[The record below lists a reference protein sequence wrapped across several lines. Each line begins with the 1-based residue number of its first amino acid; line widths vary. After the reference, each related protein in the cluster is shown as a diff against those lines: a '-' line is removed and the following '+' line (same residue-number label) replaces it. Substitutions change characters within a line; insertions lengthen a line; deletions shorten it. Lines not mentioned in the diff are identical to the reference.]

1 TTLPGEASSQVI
13 LVVGAHCGRG
23 DCGFGRYAEAWIEWH
38 WKRRHGRALRIGEH
52 MLEHTTSHVVRI
64 PKCIA
69 NARDNRAATIS
80 PGEPRTP
87 GICRLR
93 CNDCGNA
100 SFRRCGIFRIV
111 TKPLLQ
117 PDKITE
123 RFPKLLL
130 KRRSRNH
137 LAVLGGVEPIARRAA
152 GDVALPIAWP
162 NTRDEAVADCPEH
175 ERKQI
180 VGHRHIEV
188 TPV

>member
-1 TTLPGEASSQVI
+1 
-13 LVVGAHCGRG
+13 
-23 DCGFGRYAEAWIEWH
+23 
-38 WKRRHGRALRIGEH
+38 

-69 NARDNRAATIS
+69 NARGNRAATIS

-162 NTRDEAVADCPEH
+162 NTRDEAVATSPH
-175 ERKQI
+175 PPRNPLF
-180 VGHRHIEV
+180 VP
-188 TPV
+188 TPIPLTPL